1 MKIQHVGHK
10 EVPGKSWLNL
20 SPRSS
25 TGPNSHIHSSRDVTM
40 SRLPVSFGLHGAFVV
55 VHYGIDIK

>member
-10 EVPGKSWLNL
+10 EVPGKSLLNL

-25 TGPNSHIHSSRDVTM
+25 TGPNSHIPSSSDVTV
-40 SRLPVSFGLHGAFVV
+40 SRITVSFGLP
-55 VHYGIDIK
+55 